1 MSLNDYCILHPFML
15 SSSIAP
21 VINLK
26 DTELKSE
33 ENLQKL
39 PSPSI
44 GQKIRLVPSRL
55 GDYNKYKKKD
65 ILLNTTKE

>member
-1 MSLNDYCILHPFML
+1 ML

-44 GQKIRLVPSRL
+44 GQKIRLVPPRL
-55 GDYNKYKKKD
+55 GD
-65 ILLNTTKE
+65 